1 MCVCL
6 FCRVLVVTI
15 IIISLSYTRTCMPKQ
30 ETRGERDGSWRDST
44 CTTTSWS
51 RTGCRCCRCSTTT
64 KCRSSS
70 MARPRQETR
79 RLNHHNHHFLTFL
92 TPNTI
97 HTHTHTLLHR
107 SAHKINHSKFS
118 LSPPSPPFSSRTLAG
133 FCPPRCPNRLGLFD
147 FSIDREEDAVKAFSL
162 GGDSFLSL
170 PNVKGKAGT

>member
-97 HTHTHTLLHR
+97 HTHTHTHSCIVLHIK
-107 SAHKINHSKFS
+107 SINHSKFS
-118 LSPPSPPFSSRTLAG
+118 LSPPFLSSSHTLAG

-147 FSIDREEDAVKAFSL
+147 
-162 GGDSFLSL
+162 
-170 PNVKGKAGT
+170 